1 MKDQTQ
7 LINYI
12 AKFQRERRN
21 TINIAKFQDDQVRTL
36 KACHQPASIAP
47 TVVISN
53 SFNEQ
58 HVPKDIAVQP
68 SHVHNSACA
77 AQ

>member
-7 LINYI
+7 LIDYI
-12 AKFQRERRN
+12 AKFQRERPN

-36 KACHQPASIAP
+36 KASHQPAAVVP

-53 SFNEQ
+53 SFNEPHAPTDAAIQ
-58 HVPKDIAVQP
+58 PNHVR
-68 SHVHNSACA
+68 NSARA
-77 AQ
+77 A